1 MQSCILHLITGL
13 DVGGAELALYRLLSG
28 LSEAERQSHRVVSLI
43 APGEVGQMIAALGVK
58 VDTLGLG
65 RGRLSL
71 GAVFRLRKM
80 LAGQKALVHGWM
92 YHADLLATLAAP
104 RRHIWSIHNGLDGL
118 ASEKPLTRLI
128 IRWLARLSFL
138 PRKIVYVGT
147 RTAFQHERIGYRR
160 EKTTIIPHGFDI
172 SQYQP
177 DAAAKLRLREELGLS
192 SATKIIGLLGRW
204 DWSKDIPT
212 FLAALAKVPEVH
224 AVLAGNRMDGN
235 NPELTELV
243 ERHGVRERV
252 HLLGYR
258 RDVPA
263 LLPGFDL
270 LCMCSKTE
278 AGPMVV
284 GEAMACGVPCVV
296 TDVGD
301 AAHMTEETGWVVEKE
316 NPVALAAALRAA
328 LVVPDLPERGARAR
342 ARIEAQFTAEATVS
356 AYQRLYAALK

>member
-1 MQSCILHLITGL
+1 MILHLITGL

-28 LSEAERQSHRVVSLI
+28 LPEAERQSHRVVSLI
-43 APGEVGQMIAALGVK
+43 APGEVGQMITALGVK
-58 VDTLGLG
+58 VDTLGLA
-65 RGRLSL
+65 RGRPGL
-71 GAVFRLRKM
+71 GAMLQLRKM
-80 LAGQKALVHGWM
+80 LKGQDVLVHGWM

-104 RRHIWSIHNGLDGL
+104 RQSIWSIHNGMDGF
-118 ASEKPLTRLI
+118 ANEKPLTRLI
-128 IRWLARLSFL
+128 IRLLALLSFL
-138 PRKIVYVGT
+138 PRKIIYVGT

-160 EKTTIIPHGFDI
+160 NKTAIIPHGFDI
-172 SQYQP
+172 RRYQP
-177 DAAAKLRLREELGLS
+177 AAAAKPRLREELGVS
-192 SATKIIGLLGRW
+192 PATKIIGLLGRW
-204 DWSKDIPT
+204 DWSKDVPT
-212 FLAALAKVPEVH
+212 FFAALAKVPQAH
-224 AVLAGNRMDGN
+224 AVLAGNRMDGTN
-235 NPELTELV
+235 SELMELV
-243 ERHGVRERV
+243 NRHGVRERV

-301 AAHMTEETGWVVEKE
+301 AAHMVEETGWVVEKE
-316 NPVALAAALRAA
+316 NPVALAAALRTALAA
-328 LVVPDLPERGARAR
+328 SDLPERGARAR

>member
-1 MQSCILHLITGL
+1 MILHLITGL
-13 DVGGAELALYRLLSG
+13 HVGGAELALYRLLAG
-28 LSEAERQSHRVVSLI
+28 LPEAERGAHRVVSLI
-43 APGEVGQMIAALGVK
+43 APGEVGQMITALGIR
-58 VDTLGLG
+58 VDTLGLM
-65 RGRLSL
+65 RGCPGL
-71 GAVFRLRKM
+71 GALLQLRKI
-80 LAGQKALVHGWM
+80 LKGQDVLVHGWM

-104 RRHIWSIHNGLDGL
+104 RRHIWSIHNGLDGF
-118 ASEKPLTRLI
+118 ANEKPLTRLI
-128 IRWLARLSFL
+128 IRLLALLSFL

-160 EKTTIIPHGFDI
+160 DKTAIIPHGFDI
-172 SQYQP
+172 SCYQP
-177 DAAAKLRLREELGLS
+177 EAAAKLHLREELGVS
-192 SATKIIGLLGRW
+192 PATKIIGLLGRW

-235 NPELTELV
+235 NSELIELV
-243 ERHGVRERV
+243 NRHNVQERV

-258 RDVPA
+258 RDIPA

-301 AAHMTEETGWVVEKE
+301 AAHMVEETGWVVEKE
-316 NPVALAAALRAA
+316 NPVALAAALRTALAA
-328 LVVPDLPERGARAR
+328 PDLSERGARAR

-356 AYQRLYAALK
+356 AYQRLYVALK